1 MSYKIKLQLTL
12 GIETD
17 ANLKL
22 PVYSFSLA
30 SSECIK
36 MNLVREA
43 RGSEQE
49 GL

>member
-12 GIETD
+12 GID

-36 MNLVREA
+36 INLVREA
-43 RGSEQE
+43 RGSGQE